1 MKKNRH
7 KRRNVVH
14 RISCLNTKFKF
25 EANLYDRTFLVP
37 LAYNARDFALRDQVL
52 MQKFALEHDHSI
64 SKVEVL
70 KTI

>member
-1 MKKNRH
+1 
-7 KRRNVVH
+7 
-14 RISCLNTKFKF
+14 LNTKFKF

-37 LAYNARDFALRDQVL
+37 LAYNARDFALGDQVL